1 MIVPMKKAVLI
12 VQSKD
17 SDYAIGKLRSL
28 GIVHVWHQQTPKG
41 KDLNQIQEDI
51 NLVNTVIEILSEK
64 NFLTL
69 KFALE
74 IKNHKDSQQKKMSCK
89 SPSAPLSAGLAAK
102 SCGVAARR
110 ADFAIAKSGLK
121 ESLLEKR
128 GELNDWKFTAKH
140 LIDLNK
146 RQDQLNEY
154 AIALKNRISY
164 WEGWGDFDPEKI
176 EQLAGKDVHIRFYQ
190 IPVKEIKF
198 MPSEVIV
205 KIIFN
210 KGPVA
215 NCLVISRGLAHIGFK
230 ELSLPKV
237 GLSTMRQK
245 LEEDNRVLQTIKQ
258 ELSNQ
263 VCFREDFI
271 TIKKRLLNQLQF
283 QEALRGMG
291 QSGSLLYLAGFIP
304 YDQTEAV
311 LKMAK
316 EEKFGLVLTDPSEED
331 AVPTLIC
338 NPKWVSLINPVFS
351 LLEVIP
357 GYRELDVSPLFLLFL
372 ALFFG
377 MIIGDAGY
385 GVVYFALTFLAHQ
398 KFGSKIKD
406 KTVFFLFYLFSFC
419 AIIWGLLTGTV
430 FGQQWYL
437 AAGFKAL
444 LPALNNAKVIMSFCF
459 FLGAVQLSLG
469 HGWQALAKL
478 PSIAALADIG
488 FICLLWVGFLL
499 AKMFILGEPFP
510 VIGKWLAW
518 AGIILIILF
527 VSPQKNILKGIGTG
541 LGTLALGIMGN
552 FGDVVSY
559 IRLFA
564 VGLAGVAVADSVN
577 MLAAGAGGNI
587 VAQALI
593 LFVGHSINIIL
604 GPMSVLVH
612 GIRLNILEFSLLHGN
627 VTWSGLTY
635 KPLKEI

>member
-17 SDYAIGKLRSL
+17 ADYAIGKLRLL
-28 GIVHVWHQQTPKG
+28 GTVHVSHQQTPKG
-41 KDLNQIQEDI
+41 IGLNQIQEDI
-51 NLVNTVIEILSEK
+51 NLVNTVIEILSPDK
-64 NFLTL
+64 NFLKEL
-69 KFALE
+69 LPE
-74 IKNHKDSQQKKMSCK
+74 KK
-89 SPSAPLSAGLAAK
+89 
-102 SCGVAARR
+102 
-110 ADFAIAKSGLK
+110 
-121 ESLLEKR
+121 
-128 GELNDWKFTAKH
+128 GELSDWKFTAKH
-140 LIDLNK
+140 IIDLNK

-154 AIALKNRISY
+154 AIVLKNRISY
-164 WEGWGDFDPEKI
+164 WEGWGDFDPERI
-176 EQLAGKDVHIRFYQ
+176 EQLAVKGVHIRFYQ
-190 IPVKEIKF
+190 IQVKELKSF
-198 MPSEVIV
+198 PAEVIV
-205 KIIFN
+205 KIIST

-215 NCLVISRGLAHIGFK
+215 NCLVISRDLPQFEFK
-230 ELSLPKV
+230 ALPLPKE
-237 GLSTMRQK
+237 GLSKMRQK
-245 LEEDNRVLQTIKQ
+245 LEQDNRVFQTIKQ
-258 ELSNQ
+258 ELKNHF
-263 VCFREDFI
+263 CFVEDFI
-271 TIKKRLLNQLQF
+271 AIKKSLLNQLQF

-291 QSGSLLYLAGFIP
+291 QAGSLLYLAGFIP
-304 YDQTEAV
+304 HDRAEAV

-316 EEKFGLVLTDPSEED
+316 EEKFGLVLTEPSEED
-331 AVPTLIC
+331 AVPTLIR

-351 LLEVIP
+351 LMEVIP
-357 GYRELDVSPLFLLFL
+357 GYRELDVSPVFLLFL

-385 GVVYFALTFLAHQ
+385 GAVYFTLTFFAQL

-444 LPALNNAKVIMSFCF
+444 LPALNDAKFFMAFCF

-488 FICLLWVGFLL
+488 FIFLLWVGFLL
-499 AKMFILGEPFP
+499 AKMFILGDPFP
-510 VIGKWLAW
+510 SIGKGLAW

-527 VSPQKNILKGIGTG
+527 VSPQRNIFKGIGTG
-541 LGTLALGIMGN
+541 LGTLALGIIGN

-587 VAQALI
+587 IARALI
-593 LFVGHSINIIL
+593 LFVGHSINITL

-612 GIRLNILEFSLLHGN
+612 GIRLNVLEFSLLHGN
-627 VTWSGLTY
+627 VTWCGLSY